1 VSDASPSFQPHYF
14 AELAQVESRNFWFRA
29 RNRLIVWALGRHFPA
44 ARSFLEI
51 GCGTGFVLA
60 GIAAAR
66 PELALAASDVH
77 SEGLAF
83 AARRVPGARFFQAD
97 ARRLD
102 FHGEFDVVG
111 AFDVLEH
118 VTEDE
123 EVLRAMRRAL
133 RPGGGV
139 LITVPQHPALWSV
152 QDEHAGHRRRYTR
165 AELAAKLGRA
175 GFAHIRATSFVS
187 LLLPVMALARVRKRR
202 TADPFEELR
211 IAGIANLLLE
221 RVLDVERGLIR
232 LGVSFPFGGS
242 LLVAARKAAP

>member
-1 VSDASPSFQPHYF
+1 MNDASSPFQPHYF
-14 AELAQVESRNFWFRA
+14 AELARIESGNFWFRA
-29 RNRLIVWALGRHFPA
+29 RNRLIVWALAKHFGA

-66 PELALAASDVH
+66 PELALAASDVY

-83 AARRVPGARFFQAD
+83 AARRVPRARFFQAD
-97 ARRLD
+97 ARGIG
-102 FHGEFDVVG
+102 FSGEFDVVG

-118 VTEDE
+118 ITEDE
-123 EVLRAMRRAL
+123 QVLRAMHRAL

-152 QDEHAGHRRRYTR
+152 QDVHAGHRRRYTKT
-165 AELAAKLGRA
+165 ELAAKLHAA
-175 GFAHIRATSFVS
+175 GFTDIRATSFVC
-187 LLLPVMALARVRKRR
+187 LLLPVMALARLRKRNG
-202 TADPFEELR
+202 ADPFEELR

-221 RVLDVERGLIR
+221 KVLDVERGLIR

-242 LLVAARKAAP
+242 LLVAARKALP